1 MIEFFIDFISKLEE
15 MFLDMVGG
23 GFWFKLMNFYFY
35 KKSYVIIN
43 Y

>member
-23 GFWFKLMNFYFY
+23 GFGFKLMVKNFYFY
-35 KKSYVIIN
+35 
-43 Y
+43 

>member
-23 GFWFKLMNFYFY
+23 GFWFKLIIENYYFD
-35 KKSYVIIN
+35 
-43 Y
+43 